1 MSSNAT
7 CSLDIIPTFLL
18 KSCIDSLI
26 TPITN
31 IINLSFL
38 EGSFPTSFK
47 DALVHPLLK
56 KHNLPHEDLSSYR
69 PISNLNF
76 LSKILERIILF
87 RMNAHF
93 HTFPSLCPLQS
104 AYRKFHSTETALLR
118 IYNDLL
124 LASDRRQVT
133 ALVLLDLSSA
143 FALASLSHAL
153 DSVYCWLTLNRL
165 SVNPNKAE
173 YLLIGTQQQR
183 SKTTDSSLSF
193 HGTALVPVSSARSL
207 AVVFQSDLSF
217 DQHIFNVCRS
227 SFFHIRQLRQ
237 IRPSLDLNSSIQLA
251 NALVS
256 SKLDYCNSLFYGL
269 PDTSIKR
276 LQRVQNSLARVIFP
290 SLKRSD
296 HITPALAK
304 LHWLPIHNRIK
315 FKIATITFK
324 VLKNRQP
331 SYLLDLLQP
340 HNPQR
345 SLRSSDKLLLDTP
358 KIKTALP
365 TRSFSHAA
373 PSVWNSLPFDLR
385 NSSSLHSFTTH
396 LKTHLF
402 PP

>member
-7 CSLDIIPTFLL
+7 CSLDTIRTFLL
-18 KSCIDSLI
+18 KSCLDSLI

-47 DALVHPLLK
+47 DALVYPLLK

-87 RMNAHF
+87 RMNVHF
-93 HTFPSLCPLQS
+93 QTFPSLCPLQS

-124 LASDRRQVT
+124 CASDRRQVT

-143 FALASLSHAL
+143 FDTIDHQILLDRLASFYGFSGLALSL
-153 DSVYCWLTLNRL
+153 LRSYL
-165 SVNPNKAE
+165 SDRTHHVVV
-173 YLLIGTQQQR
+173 Q
-183 SKTTDSSLSF
+183 SSSSLSF
-193 HGTALVPVSSARSL
+193 HGTALVPVSSARNL
-207 AVVFQSDLSF
+207 GVVFESDLSF
-217 DQHIFNVCRS
+217 DQHISNVCRS
-227 SFFHIRQLRQ
+227 SFYHIRQLRQ

-296 HITPALAK
+296 HITPALVK
-304 LHWLPIHNRIK
+304 LHWLPIHKRIK

-358 KIKTALP
+358 KIKTALG
-365 TRSFSHAA
+365 TRSFAHAA